1 MKKTK
6 KYILQRIMSYCQ
18 EISNTVDKVSF
29 DDFIKD
35 DNFEKRNSCAFCL
48 IQIGE
53 LSKTLND
60 DFKSKYSKVKWKDWV
75 FIRNYIAHNYEEFSM
90 DRVWRISRENIP
102 KLLKYTQEILS
113 DINKLEKKAE
123 QSRRLSR

>member
-1 MKKTK
+1 
-6 KYILQRIMSYCQ
+6 MSYCQ